1 MVNRFIK
8 YYNYYGVLTAMVIN
22 VALVKYTRD
31 ISNINYAFIQRE
43 NNKCLSIHLYLYK
56 KSNLLSKNMY
66 NGG

>member
-22 VALVKYTRD
+22 VALVKYTRV

-56 KSNLLSKNMY
+56 KGNLLSKNMY